1 MKRRQTGKR
10 YPVRQEAK
18 VWTQAKREKLDKK
31 QSGFFLGKVCLIEEV
46 WFLMVRVRC
55 EPICGIWRY
64 MLQAWHNKL
73 EACRTLMGKVAGCK
87 LRCVVDYTYLSLLPS
102 FLPSL
107 HASSGYLYSAFLRC
121 CIHGCKTRLC
131 RILRQRW
138 NVPTELFTFPCA
150 TPPSFFSSILLACE
164 QDSLCTSI
172 FLEEK
177 ILWNLSRLRR
187 ESSRI

>member
-1 MKRRQTGKR
+1 M
-10 YPVRQEAK
+10 
-18 VWTQAKREKLDKK
+18 DKK

-102 FLPSL
+102 FLPTFFTCFLRLLIFCFPPLPHPRLQNTLMPRSTTTMKRADQTLHLSL
-107 HASSGYLYSAFLRC
+107 RHTAFLFLFHSFGVRNRT
-121 CIHGCKTRLC
+121 HF
-131 RILRQRW
+131 
-138 NVPTELFTFPCA
+138 VPQ
-150 TPPSFFSSILLACE
+150 FSSKKEFCE
-164 QDSLCTSI
+164 I
-172 FLEEK
+172 Y
-177 ILWNLSRLRR
+177 RA
-187 ESSRI
+187 